1 MNEHMATTGGSGD
14 YFEPMTYELT
24 DCFGALKNI
33 QPDSV
38 FSNRR
43 GMVVHN
49 LNNSSD
55 EEDSTE
61 KGSLSGDDQ
70 ATAAVSETGGPKKNE
85 KRKRNK
91 SK

>member
-55 EEDSTE
+55 EEDSPE
-61 KGSLSGDDQ
+61 KSSLSGDDQ
-70 ATAAVSETGGPKKNE
+70 ATAAVSGPKKHE

>member
-33 QPDSV
+33 RPDSV
-38 FSNRR
+38 FSNHR

-55 EEDSTE
+55 EEKS
-61 KGSLSGDDQ
+61 SLSGDDQ

>member
-14 YFEPMTYELT
+14 YFEPKKYS
-24 DCFGALKNI
+24 A
-33 QPDSV
+33 DSV

-55 EEDSTE
+55 EEDSPE
-61 KGSLSGDDQ
+61 KVL
-70 ATAAVSETGGPKKNE
+70 
-85 KRKRNK
+85 
-91 SK
+91 